1 MPERRRELRAELA
14 RPGVCLLPGVANAL
28 DARLAERAGFR
39 AVFTSGAGIANATLG
54 IPDLGLTTMTEICA
68 VTARIA
74 DAVGIPVIADAD
86 TGYGNHLNAMR
97 TATEFE
103 RAGVA
108 GLVIE
113 DQVSPK
119 RCGHFEDKRVVEP
132 REMVEK
138 IAAVR
143 AGRRDP
149 DLVLVAR
156 TDAIAPNGFED
167 ALARANLYLEA
178 GADVAFV
185 EAPRDMEELAAIPR
199 EVSGPCLVNLV
210 DGGATP
216 IVPASELEALGFKF
230 VLYANLALRVAAH
243 SVQRAFRS
251 LALEGSSSRLRDA
264 MLGWDE
270 RQELVGLSRWRAL
283 DDEVAAT
290 AREVLREH
298 AADSVSGG

>member
-1 MPERRRELRAELA
+1 VPDRRRALRAELS
-14 RPGVCLLPGVANAL
+14 RPGVCLLPGVASAL

-39 AVFTSGAGIANATLG
+39 TVFTTGAGIANATLG
-54 IPDLGLTTMTEICA
+54 IPDLGLTTMTEICT

-97 TATEFE
+97 TAAEFE

-119 RCGHFEDKRVVEP
+119 RCGHFEGKRVVTP
-132 REMVEK
+132 QEMVEK

-156 TDAIAPNGFED
+156 TDAIAPNGFAD
-167 ALARANLYLEA
+167 ALERANLYLEA

-185 EAPRDMEELAAIPR
+185 EAPRDADELAAIPR
-199 EVSGPCLVNLV
+199 EVSGPCLVNMV
-210 DGGATP
+210 EGGVTP
-216 IVPASELEALGFKF
+216 ILPAAELGALGFKF

-243 SVQRAFRS
+243 SVQRAFRT
-251 LALEGSSSRLRDA
+251 LALEGSSRSLGDA

-270 RQELVGLSRWRAL
+270 RQELVGLPRWREL
-283 DDEVAAT
+283 DGEVAAT
-290 AREVLREH
+290 AAALMRED
-298 AADSVSGG
+298 ADGRVSGG

>member
-1 MPERRRELRAELA
+1 V

-28 DARLAERAGFR
+28 DARLAELAGFR
-39 AVFTSGAGIANATLG
+39 AVFTTGAGIANATLG

-97 TATEFE
+97 TAAEFE

-119 RCGHFEDKRVVEP
+119 RCGHFEDKRVVSP

-156 TDAIAPNGFED
+156 TDAIAPNGLAD

-185 EAPRDMEELAAIPR
+185 EAPRDIEELAAIPR
-199 EVSGPCLVNLV
+199 EVSGPCLVNMV
-210 DGGATP
+210 DGGTTP
-216 IVPASELEALGFKF
+216 IVPAAELEALGFKF
-230 VLYANLALRVAAH
+230 VLYANLALRVAAQ
-243 SVQRAFRS
+243 SVQRAFRA
-251 LALEGSSSRLRDA
+251 LAREGSSSSLRDA

-270 RQELVGLSRWRAL
+270 RQELVRLSRWRAL
-283 DDEVAAT
+283 DGEVAAT
-290 AREVLREH
+290 ADEVLREH
-298 AADSVSGG
+298 AADRVSGG